1 MLRVVLKILLA
12 AAALS
17 AVWAFV
23 PIGGHTL
30 AERFHRAGG
39 AAAFAERTFEELR
52 VAVEQREQ
60 QPKPKVPRGQA
71 RPGGAAGHP
80 SEDHSASDRQALNR
94 ILTSRLDER

>member
-1 MLRVVLKILLA
+1 MLRVALKILLA
-12 AAALS
+12 AAALA

-52 VAVEQREQ
+52 VAVERREQ
-60 QPKPKVPRGQA
+60 KPKPRVPRGQA
-71 RPGGAAGHP
+71 RSGSAAAHP
-80 SEDHSASDRQALNR
+80 SEDYRASDQKALNR
-94 ILTSRLDER
+94 ILTSRLEDR